1 MKKKKK
7 CNQNLDKLEKQIVKS
22 KKIGKMRPFLCSL
35 ILLVS
40 SFLNGQTSFFAV
52 ADAEKIRPG
61 NLVEVSFILKN
72 GEGEDFISPDFSND
86 FYILS
91 GPSRGLSTVIQNGQ
105 MQREMSFSYTLQ
117 PKRIGKLTIR
127 PARIKV
133 KGKTLKSNS
142 LTILVTSDGKQ
153 ENNDQDFFI
162 RAELAQNTIYL
173 GQQVRLDYK
182 IYTRKEIQN
191 YSILQESDYGGFY
204 AADIQRMDNMVQTTN
219 IKGKTYYTKIL
230 RSVALYPQQTGKQR
244 ISPLVLQ
251 VGLLEEE
258 DPQRPS
264 SLFFNGDVNYVN
276 VESNVLNVTV
286 KDLPKP
292 VPSNFNGGIG
302 NFSAFGSIDKTSAT
316 TNETFYL
323 TITILGD
330 GDAKRIKSPN
340 LNLPPS
346 FQLYDTKSEEEE
358 RGENEGKKFSQKSF
372 TYVIQPQK
380 EGEFSF
386 QPSFTYFYPLTGKY
400 ETKSLDPF
408 LIKIT
413 AGQSNSIP
421 LKTDTD
427 QFVSLSAEDFKT
439 PSIFTNILWIAG
451 FTIPFLGI
459 AFFYLFTYF
468 KQQKKVK
475 SPSEVTTDHLQQAK
489 IFGDQGDYENSF
501 IELSIALRTFLF
513 HQFDIPKENFSNEQ
527 IIDKLDQSGLSNPE
541 LTQQLRQLLNRF
553 EMVLYA
559 PSMKKDQWKLTWEEV
574 CNWIKQFDKG

>member
-1 MKKKKK
+1 
-7 CNQNLDKLEKQIVKS
+7 
-22 KKIGKMRPFLCSL
+22 MRPFLCSL

-91 GPSRGLSTVIQNGQ
+91 GPNRGLSTVIQNGQ

-302 NFSAFGSIDKTSAT
+302 NFSAFGSIDKTSAS

-501 IELSIALRTFLF
+501 IELSFALRTFIF

-527 IIDKLDQSGLSNPE
+527 IIDKLDQSGLSNQE

-574 CNWIKQFDKG
+574 CLWIKQFDKG

>member
-91 GPSRGLSTVIQNGQ
+91 GPNRGLSTVIQNGQ

-117 PKRIGKLTIR
+117 PKRNGKLTIR

-408 LIKIT
+408 LIKII

-501 IELSIALRTFLF
+501 IELSFALRTFLF

>member
-1 MKKKKK
+1 
-7 CNQNLDKLEKQIVKS
+7 
-22 KKIGKMRPFLCSL
+22 MRPFLCSL

-91 GPSRGLSTVIQNGQ
+91 GPNRGLSTVIQNGQ

-413 AGQSNSIP
+413 AGQSKSIP

-489 IFGDQGDYENSF
+489 IYGDQGDYENSF
-501 IELSIALRTFLF
+501 IELSFALRTFLF

-527 IIDKLDQSGLSNPE
+527 IIDKLDQSGLSNQE

-559 PSMKKDQWKLTWEEV
+559 PSMKKDQWKLTREEV

>member
-1 MKKKKK
+1 
-7 CNQNLDKLEKQIVKS
+7 
-22 KKIGKMRPFLCSL
+22 MRPFLCSL

-91 GPSRGLSTVIQNGQ
+91 GPNRGLSTVIQNGQ

-501 IELSIALRTFLF
+501 IELSFALRTFLF

-527 IIDKLDQSGLSNPE
+527 IIDKLDQSGLSNQE

>member
-1 MKKKKK
+1 
-7 CNQNLDKLEKQIVKS
+7 
-22 KKIGKMRPFLCSL
+22 MRPFLCSL

-91 GPSRGLSTVIQNGQ
+91 GPNRGLSTVIQNGQ

-413 AGQSNSIP
+413 AGQSKSIP

-427 QFVSLSAEDFKT
+427 QFVLLSAEDFKT

-451 FTIPFLGI
+451 FTIPVLGI

-489 IFGDQGDYENSF
+489 IYGDQGDYENSF
-501 IELSIALRTFLF
+501 IELSFALRTFLF
-513 HQFDIPKENFSNEQ
+513 NQFDIPKENFSNEQ
-527 IIDKLDQSGLSNPE
+527 IIDKLDQSGLSNQE

-559 PSMKKDQWKLTWEEV
+559 PSMKKDQWKLTREEV

>member
-1 MKKKKK
+1 
-7 CNQNLDKLEKQIVKS
+7 
-22 KKIGKMRPFLCSL
+22 MRPFLCSL

-230 RSVALYPQQTGKQR
+230 RSVALYPQQTGKQS

-251 VGLLEEE
+251 LGLLEEE

>member
-1 MKKKKK
+1 
-7 CNQNLDKLEKQIVKS
+7 
-22 KKIGKMRPFLCSL
+22 MRPFLCSL
-35 ILLVS
+35 ILFVS
-40 SFLNGQTSFFAV
+40 SFLYGQTSFFAV
-52 ADAEKIRPG
+52 ADAEKVRPG

-91 GPSRGLSTVIQNGQ
+91 GPNRGISTVIQNGQ

-117 PKRIGKLTIR
+117 PKRNGKLTIR

-133 KGKTLKSNS
+133 RGKTLKSNS
-142 LTILVTSDGKQ
+142 LVILVTSDGKQ
-153 ENNDQDFFI
+153 ENNNDQDFFI

-219 IKGKTYYTKIL
+219 IKGKTYYTKVL
-230 RSVALYPQQTGKQR
+230 RSVALFPQQTGKQS

-251 VGLLEEE
+251 VGLLEE

-264 SLFFNGDVNYVN
+264 SLFFNGDVKYVN

-292 VPSNFNGGIG
+292 VPTKFNGGIG
-302 NFSAFGSIDKTSAT
+302 NFSVSSVIDKTSAS

-400 ETKSLDPF
+400 ETKLLDPF

-413 AGQSNSIP
+413 ASQSNSVS
-421 LKTDTD
+421 LKEESG
-427 QFVSLSAEDFKT
+427 QFVSLTSEDFKS

-459 AFFYLFTYF
+459 AFFYVYKYLS
-468 KQQKKVK
+468 QRKKVK
-475 SPSEVTTDHLQQAK
+475 SPFEVTTDHLQQAK

-501 IELSIALRTFLF
+501 IELSFALRTFLF

-527 IIDKLDQSGLSNPE
+527 IIDKLEQSGLSNQA

-574 CNWIKQFDKG
+574 CLWIKQFDNA

>member
-91 GPSRGLSTVIQNGQ
+91 GPNRGLSTVIQNGQ

-372 TYVIQPQK
+372 TYVIQPQQ

-421 LKTDTD
+421 LKADTD

-501 IELSIALRTFLF
+501 IELSFALRTFIF

-527 IIDKLDQSGLSNPE
+527 IIDKLDQSGLSNQE

>member
-91 GPSRGLSTVIQNGQ
+91 GPNRGLSTVIQNGQ

-153 ENNDQDFFI
+153 ENNDQDLFI

-230 RSVALYPQQTGKQR
+230 RSVALYPQQTGKQS

-251 VGLLEEE
+251 VGLLEE

-302 NFSAFGSIDKTSAT
+302 NFSAFGSIDKTSAS

-372 TYVIQPQK
+372 TYVIQPQQ

-413 AGQSNSIP
+413 AGQSKSIP

-427 QFVSLSAEDFKT
+427 QFVLLSAEDFKT

-489 IFGDQGDYENSF
+489 IYGDQGDYENSF
-501 IELSIALRTFLF
+501 IELSFALRTFLF

-527 IIDKLDQSGLSNPE
+527 IIDKLDQSGLSNQE

>member
-1 MKKKKK
+1 
-7 CNQNLDKLEKQIVKS
+7 
-22 KKIGKMRPFLCSL
+22 MRPFLCSL

-91 GPSRGLSTVIQNGQ
+91 GPNRGLSTVIQNGQ

-501 IELSIALRTFLF
+501 IELSFALRTFLF

-527 IIDKLDQSGLSNPE
+527 IIDKLDQSGLSNQE

-574 CNWIKQFDKG
+574 CNWLKQFDKG

>member
-40 SFLNGQTSFFAV
+40 SFLSGQTSFFAV
-52 ADAEKIRPG
+52 TDAEKIRPG

-91 GPSRGLSTVIQNGQ
+91 GLNRGLSTVIQNGQ

-117 PKRIGKLTIR
+117 PKRNGKITIR

-153 ENNDQDFFI
+153 ENNDQNFFI

-230 RSVALYPQQTGKQR
+230 RSVALYPQQTGKQS

-251 VGLLEEE
+251 VGLLEE

-413 AGQSNSIP
+413 ASQSNSIP

-489 IFGDQGDYENSF
+489 ISGDKGDYENSF
-501 IELSIALRTFLF
+501 IELSFALRTFLF

-527 IIDKLDQSGLSNPE
+527 IIDKLDQSGLSNQE

-574 CNWIKQFDKG
+574 CLWIKQFDKG

>member
-91 GPSRGLSTVIQNGQ
+91 GPNRGLSTVIQNGQ

-117 PKRIGKLTIR
+117 PKRNGKLTIR

-133 KGKTLKSNS
+133 KGKILKSNS

-162 RAELAQNTIYL
+162 RAEIAQNTIYL

-219 IKGKTYYTKIL
+219 IKGITYYTKIL
-230 RSVALYPQQTGKQR
+230 RSVALYPQQTGKQS

-251 VGLLEEE
+251 VGLLEE

-302 NFSAFGSIDKTSAT
+302 NFSAFGSIDKTSAS

-421 LKTDTD
+421 LKADTD
-427 QFVSLSAEDFKT
+427 QFVSLSVEDFKT
-439 PSIFTNILWIAG
+439 PSIFNNILWIAG

-475 SPSEVTTDHLQQAK
+475 SPSEVTTEHLQQAK

-501 IELSIALRTFLF
+501 IELSFALRTFLF

-527 IIDKLDQSGLSNPE
+527 IIDKLDQSGLSNQE

-574 CNWIKQFDKG
+574 CLWIKQFDKG